1 VETGYFTLYQ
11 SLKAI
16 FLHIDNHEKALFN
29 HFDLSIARFYAL
41 MHIYDHPG
49 INYIDL
55 SNLMLCTKGNTTRIV
70 AGLQSEGL
78 VDRVAHPSDGRAY
91 KLTLTGKGEALY
103 KKVHPAYI
111 SQINQLMSHFNPNE
125 LVTYSEV
132 SRDIESRLAP
142 AASVTGGVL

>member
-1 VETGYFTLYQ
+1 METGYYTLYQ

-29 HFDLSIARFYAL
+29 RFDLSVARFYAL
-41 MHIYDHPG
+41 MHIHDHPG

-78 VDRVAHPSDGRAY
+78 VDRIAHPSDGRAY
-91 KLTLTGKGEALY
+91 KLTLTRTGEALF
-103 KKVHPAYI
+103 KKVHPAYVD
-111 SQINQLMSHFNPNE
+111 QINQLMAHFNPSE
-125 LVTYSEV
+125 LLTYSEV
-132 SRDIESRLAP
+132 SREIENKLAP
-142 AASVTGGVL
+142 AASVTGGV

>member
-1 VETGYFTLYQ
+1 MYQ

-16 FLHIDNHEKALFN
+16 FLHIDNHEKTLFN
-29 HFDLSIARFYAL
+29 RFDLSIARFYAL
-41 MHIYDHPG
+41 MHIHDHPG

-91 KLTLTGKGEALY
+91 KLSLTVNGEALF
-103 KKVHPAYI
+103 KKVHPAYLD
-111 SQINQLMSHFNPNE
+111 QINQLMSHFNPGE

>member
-1 VETGYFTLYQ
+1 VETGYLTLYQ

-29 HFDLSIARFYAL
+29 RFDLSIARFYAL

-91 KLTLTGKGEALY
+91 KLTLTGKGETLY

-111 SQINQLMSHFNPNE
+111 SQINLLMSHFNPNE
-125 LVTYSEV
+125 LLTYSEV

-142 AASVTGGVL
+142 AASVTGGV